1 MKGLQRYC
9 MNQIKISHLPKAA
22 GA

>member
-1 MKGLQRYC
+1 MKGLQHYC